1 MAPPIE
7 AYPAK
12 NVTKNFVSAKFG
24 QIFKLSHPTALE
36 GGAENMYNPC
46 IWLSFVKQ
54 KKNFKNRKLKF
65 LLMKIISTVL
75 KLLFLKTT
83 VLFTLYQI
91 PEYAD
96 NESIM
101 NLG

>member
-1 MAPPIE
+1 
-7 AYPAK
+7 
-12 NVTKNFVSAKFG
+12 
-24 QIFKLSHPTALE
+24 
-36 GGAENMYNPC
+36 
-46 IWLSFVKQ
+46 
-54 KKNFKNRKLKF
+54 
-65 LLMKIISTVL
+65 MKIISTVL